1 VNKVAFNVTK
11 LAVIVIVSSGAIFL
25 SYADKLD
32 PQAVVALLSAC
43 LGYVFGNS
51 HGLMERRHQ

>member
-1 VNKVAFNVTK
+1 MKNVAFNITK

-43 LGYVFGNS
+43 LGYVFGNA
-51 HGLMERRHQ
+51 HGMIEKR

>member
-1 VNKVAFNVTK
+1 VKNVAFNITK

-43 LGYVFGNS
+43 LGYVFGNA
-51 HGLMERRHQ
+51 HGMIEKR